1 MTIDPRGRRDLLK
14 WTATGALLAPVF
26 SSTPLLEAATPAKK
40 AAVPH
45 HATTP
50 AAAAPPAKVILNV
63 RDYGATG
70 DGTTKDTI
78 ALQQTIERCSVL
90 GGGEV
95 LVPAGTYLTG
105 TLALRSGVTLRLE
118 KGAELL
124 GSPDMADY
132 LLAQIRWEGRWR
144 EGYSALI
151 VAVDA
156 ENIGIIGPGSITGS
170 KAVRG
175 RVDRA
180 TQRRL
185 PALIEFTNCRNVVV
199 QDCTTTQYGMWSTH
213 PVYCEHVTFRN
224 VVVNSGA
231 DGIDVDSCRHVTI
244 DGCTFATGDDC
255 ISLKSGRGMEGNTIA
270 RPTEDVTITRCSFAD
285 SYFAC
290 IGIGSETSAD
300 IRNVRVEDC
309 KFTGARSHAVYIK
322 SRIGRGAFIENIAMN
337 NLDVSGVRQGFLRL
351 NFLNSGKQD
360 EFPVPGDAG
369 IPTVRNFSFTNVRVH
384 DVPMLVQ
391 ATEISAR
398 KPLLGFTLANVTG
411 TCSKGIFLANVHQA
425 VLRNIKVTGYEG
437 ALLHTANVSSMGLN
451 GAVAIAVDELPKAP
465 EVVPE
470 PETPYKLH

>member
-1 MTIDPRGRRDLLK
+1 MTIHPRGRRDLLK

-26 SSTPLLEAATPAKK
+26 SSTEMLEAATQAKSPA
-40 AAVPH
+40 APH
-45 HATTP
+45 HAVSPTAP
-50 AAAAPPAKVILNV
+50 APPRVTLNV

-78 ALQQTIERCSVL
+78 ALQETIERCAVF
-90 GGGEV
+90 GGGLAV
-95 LVPAGTYLTG
+95 VPAGKYLTG
-105 TLALRSGVTLRLE
+105 TLALRSGVTLHLE
-118 KGAELL
+118 KDAELL

-132 LLAQIRWEGRWR
+132 PLAQIRWEGRWR
-144 EGYSALI
+144 QGYSALI
-151 VAVDA
+151 VAMDA
-156 ENIGIIGPGSITGS
+156 EHIGITGPGSISGS
-170 KAVRG
+170 MAVRG

-185 PALIEFTNCRNVVV
+185 PALIEITNCRNVRVE
-199 QDCTTTQYGMWSTH
+199 DCTTTQYGMWSIH
-213 PVYCEHVTFRN
+213 PTYCENIVFRN
-224 VVVNSGA
+224 LVVNSGA
-231 DGIDVDSCRHVTI
+231 DGIDVDSCRHVVI
-244 DGCTFATGDDC
+244 DGCTFSTGDDC

-285 SYFAC
+285 SHFAC
-290 IGIGSETSAD
+290 IGIGSETSAG

-322 SRIGRGAFIENIAMN
+322 SRVGRGAFIENIAMN
-337 NLDVSGVRQGFLRL
+337 NLDISGVRQGFLRL
-351 NFLNSGKQD
+351 NFMNSGKQD
-360 EFPVPGDAG
+360 EFPVPGEAG

-411 TCSKGIFLANVHQA
+411 TCGKGIFLANVHQA

-437 ALLHTANVSSMGLN
+437 ALLHTANVSGMGLN
-451 GAVAIAVDELPKAP
+451 GAVAIVADALPKAP